1 MADKNDHKDRRT
13 KKKGLISTVLSS
25 PLSLFFML
33 IVSAFV
39 SSIFEIVGMATEF
52 WDEPGIAHSDSMLR
66 QEIIYAELNLS
77 NNIITAISGVSV
89 QTMFDNSIKPVFDLF
104 NSIGRFE
111 SARYT
116 HGFGAY
122 VGAVVN
128 MFLITFLRCFVF
140 IFSLPLYFIFC
151 YVGFTIGVFER
162 DRRKAGGARESGT
175 RFTLAKNGFI
185 PFISI
190 AFFIYLA
197 FPDSINP
204 VFIIFPSAVLCGIS
218 SAYFFTFFKK
228 HG

>member
-89 QTMFDNSIKPVFDLF
+89 QTMFDNSIKPVFD
-104 NSIGRFE
+104 
-111 SARYT
+111 
-116 HGFGAY
+116 
-122 VGAVVN
+122 
-128 MFLITFLRCFVF
+128 
-140 IFSLPLYFIFC
+140 
-151 YVGFTIGVFER
+151 
-162 DRRKAGGARESGT
+162 
-175 RFTLAKNGFI
+175 
-185 PFISI
+185 
-190 AFFIYLA
+190 
-197 FPDSINP
+197 
-204 VFIIFPSAVLCGIS
+204 
-218 SAYFFTFFKK
+218 
-228 HG
+228 